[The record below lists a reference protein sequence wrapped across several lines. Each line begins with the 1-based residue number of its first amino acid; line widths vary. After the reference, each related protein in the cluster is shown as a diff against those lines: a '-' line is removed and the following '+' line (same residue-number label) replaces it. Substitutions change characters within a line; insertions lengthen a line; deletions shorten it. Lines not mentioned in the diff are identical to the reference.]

1 MKITRADELCS
12 IVCDKLC
19 KYPLMA
25 NSQEQLEEIC
35 ADCPLVQ
42 AMLPE
47 IRSDNNRYERMA
59 GTPERFA
66 DTMMQIQDGA
76 GLSPMYCII
85 CKEECWKK
93 QGECEDF
100 TCTDDRL
107 RDCILEWLS
116 GDER

>member
-1 MKITRADELCS
+1 MKITRADELVS

-25 NSQEQLEEIC
+25 SGQEQLEEIC

-66 DTMMQIQDGA
+66 DTLMQIQDGTD
-76 GLSPMYCII
+76 LSQMYC
-85 CKEECWKK
+85 CKAECRKK
-93 QGECEDF
+93 QDECEDF
-100 TCTDDRL
+100 TCTDDML

-116 GDER
+116 GDEHK

>member
-35 ADCPLVQ
+35 ADCPLEQ

-47 IRSDNNRYERMA
+47 VRSDNNRYERMA

-66 DTMMQIQDGA
+66 DTLIRSRTEQISHRCTAARRSA
-76 GLSPMYCII
+76 GRCRKSA
-85 CKEECWKK
+85 
-93 QGECEDF
+93 
-100 TCTDDRL
+100 R
-107 RDCILEWLS
+107 ILPARTRGCGVVSLS
-116 GDER
+116 G

>member
-1 MKITRADELCS
+1 MKITRVDELVS

-42 AMLPE
+42 AMLPD
-47 IRSDNNRYERMA
+47 IRSDANRYERMA

-66 DTMMQIQDGA
+66 DTLMQFQDGA
-76 GLSPMYCII
+76 DLSPMYCL
-85 CKEECWKK
+85 KAECRKK
-93 QGECEDF
+93 QDECGDF
-100 TCTDDRL
+100 TCTDERL
-107 RDCILEWLS
+107 RGCILEWLS
-116 GDER
+116 GDEHK

>member
-25 NSQEQLEEIC
+25 SGQEQLEEIC

-59 GTPERFA
+59 GTPERLA
-66 DTMMQIQDGA
+66 DTLMQIQDGTD
-76 GLSPMYCII
+76 LSPMY
-85 CKEECWKK
+85 
-93 QGECEDF
+93 
-100 TCTDDRL
+100 
-107 RDCILEWLS
+107 
-116 GDER
+116 